1 MAQDERGPKI
11 TAAPEPIRILV
22 ADDHPIVR
30 EGLVAILSTQPDFQ
44 VIGQA
49 GSGAEVVEKVTRDRP
64 DVLLLDLEMPDMDGV
79 EALRRLRES
88 AIQIRVIVFTAFD
101 SDERILGAVR
111 AGAQGYLLKGVPRD
125 EVFAAIRIVHA
136 GNSLLQP
143 VVASR
148 LLRQVSQESSAPVSG
163 IHALTPREVDVLR
176 LLMRGLQNKEIA
188 TELVVTER
196 TVKFHVSSILMKLGA
211 GNRTEAVAIANREG
225 IDRSGR

>member
-1 MAQDERGPKI
+1 MSSPL
-11 TAAPEPIRILV
+11 IRIVV

-30 EGLVAILSTQPDFQ
+30 EGLAAILSTQSDFQ
-44 VIGQA
+44 VVGQV
-49 GSGAEVVEKVTRDRP
+49 GSGADVVRVVVEQAP

-79 EALRRLRES
+79 EALQRLRE
-88 AIQIRVIVFTAFD
+88 AQVRTRVIVFTAFD
-101 SDERILGAVR
+101 TDERILGAVR

-148 LLRQVSQESSAPVSG
+148 LLRQVSQESTTPVSG
-163 IHALTPREVDVLR
+163 IHALTAREVDVLR

-225 IDRSGR
+225 IHRAGR